1 MAAFDPDA
9 YLAKPQAFD
18 PDAYLAG
25 GKAKPQTSVMQDIKQ
40 GAGNVLAGAFRGAGS
55 IGATLTGLTV
65 DPLARATGI
74 DKTRFGEITGLG
86 KTMAERRAGMDEQL
100 GAMGAETD
108 SFGYGAGKLTG
119 EILGTAG
126 AGGGIASVASK
137 VAPRAA
143 AAVPGMIEAL
153 RTGGMSVNNMT
164 GAAGAVTRA
173 AGGAASGAVSA
184 GMVNPED
191 AGTGAIIGSI
201 APNAIKAAGAVGQA
215 VGAKAYSKYSDAL
228 SKFNRS
234 QPMRD
239 TLKEGIGA
247 GYVVPPNL
255 VNPSTKNAIIESFS
269 GKQATGQLASVR
281 NQDVTEKL
289 VRKSLGI
296 ADDAPLT
303 KSALEQIRKV
313 EGGAYKKVANLSPQA
328 EIDLE
333 ALKKARNEAQGWFN
347 AYNRSASP
355 DDLAKA
361 KDLRDLSEVLELR
374 LESHATNAGQNG
386 LVSALRAARKQIA
399 KTYTVERALNDAT
412 GTVNAKVI
420 GRMYDKGMPLSDG
433 LDTVGRF
440 ASGFPSVNQA
450 SQQMGSPAA
459 HNLRSMAS
467 LLMGAGGAAT
477 MGPAGVVAA
486 AAPFITGPASR
497 SIMFGEGAQ
506 KALANQ
512 SAPQMAKAAQ
522 LAKLLQNPELQ
533 AMLARSAPVAIASSP

>member
-1 MAAFDPDA
+1 MAGFDPDAYLAAQPAFDPDA
-9 YLAKPQAFD
+9 YLGVKTAPK
-18 PDAYLAG
+18 
-25 GKAKPQTSVMQDIKQ
+25 TSLMQDIKQ
-40 GAGNVLAGAFRGAGS
+40 GAGNLAAGALRGAGS
-55 IGATLTGLTV
+55 IGATILAPIDIASDAIAGKGLS
-65 DPLARATGI
+65 LESNRQ
-74 DKTRFGEITGLG
+74 
-86 KTMAERRAGMDEQL
+86 RRADMDSAL
-100 GAMGAETD
+100 GNMGAETD
-108 SFGYGAGKLTG
+108 SLLYQGGKLAG
-119 EILGTAG
+119 EIAGTAG
-126 AGGGIASVASK
+126 AGGAAANVLTK

-143 AAVPGMIEAL
+143 SASPALIEAL
-153 RTGGMSVNNMT
+153 RTGGMSAGGAT
-164 GAAGAVTRA
+164 GGAGVATRA
-173 AGGAASGAVSA
+173 AGGAINGALSA

-191 AGTGAIIGSI
+191 AATGAVIGAI
-201 APNAIKAAGAVGQA
+201 APSAIKVAGEAGKRLGERSA
-215 VGAKAYSKYSDAL
+215 SKYAEAL
-228 SKFNRS
+228 TKFNRS
-234 QPMRD
+234 QPMRE
-239 TLKEGIGA
+239 TLKEGIDA

-255 VNPSTKNAIIESFS
+255 VNPSTKNALIESFS

-289 VRKSLGI
+289 VRQSLGI

-313 EGGAYKKVANLSPQA
+313 EGGAYKKVAELTPQA

-361 KDLRDLSEVLELR
+361 KDLRDLSEVLEMR
-374 LESHATNAGQNG
+374 LESHAKDAGQDK
-386 LVSALRAARKQIA
+386 LIDALRAARKQIA
-399 KTYTVERALNDAT
+399 KTYTVERALNDST

-420 GRMYDKGMPLSDG
+420 GRMYDKGKPLSDG

-467 LLMGAGGAAT
+467 LLMGAGGAAS

-486 AAPFITGPASR
+486 AAPFVTGPASR
-497 SIMFGEGAQ
+497 ALMFNQGAQ

-512 SAPQMAKAAQ
+512 SAPQMARASQ
-522 LAKLLQNPELQ
+522 LAELLQNPELQ
-533 AMLARSAPVAIASSP
+533 QLLARSAPVAISSNQ